1 MIDYK
6 VQLDAFHGP
15 LDLLLY
21 LVKHEEVDILEIP
34 IARIADQFLDYLQ
47 ILELVDVDAAGDF
60 LVMASTLME
69 IKSRTLLPRDA
80 AAANEDDDPR
90 LELVK
95 QLIEYK
101 KYKEASSL
109 LDAQAQK
116 HLLRL
121 PRAPIDRPGSVDP
134 SQQPLRRVEL
144 WDLVSAFGRI
154 VRETAALQPKQI
166 VVDETP
172 IAVHM
177 ARIEE
182 QLAKVGR
189 LRFTQIFSPPLNR
202 GRLLGLFLAIL
213 ELIKAGRIEAEQ
225 GDAFGEIWICSKSAI
240 ESTNV

>member
-6 VQLDAFHGP
+6 VQLETFHGP

-21 LVKHEEVDILEIP
+21 LVKHEEVDVLDIP
-34 IARIADQFLDYLQ
+34 IARIADQFLAYLNV
-47 ILELVDVDAAGDF
+47 LELVDVEWAGDF
-60 LVMASTLME
+60 LVMAATLME
-69 IKSRTLLPRDA
+69 IKSKLMLPHDEA
-80 AAANEDDDPR
+80 ALDEDDDPR

-121 PRAPIDRPGSVDP
+121 ARSPVERPGALDP

-144 WDLVSAFGRI
+144 WDLVSAFGRL
-154 VRETAALQPKQI
+154 VRETAAMQPRQI
-166 VVDETP
+166 VMDETP
-172 IAVHM
+172 MSVHM

-182 QLAKVGR
+182 QLTREGR
-189 LRFTQIFSPPLNR
+189 LPFTQVFTPPLNR

-213 ELIKAGRIEAEQ
+213 ELIKGGNILAEQ
-225 GDAFGEIWICSKSAI
+225 DDLFGQIWIGLKAA
-240 ESTNV
+240 EPAA

>member
-21 LVKHEEVDILEIP
+21 LVKREEVDILEIP
-34 IARIADQFLDYLQ
+34 IARIADQFLEYLG
-47 ILELVDVDAAGDF
+47 ILELVDVEEAGDF
-60 LVMASTLME
+60 LVMAATLME

-80 AAANEDDDPR
+80 AAADEDDDPR

-116 HLLRL
+116 HLMRL
-121 PRAPIDRPGSVDP
+121 PRAPIDRPGAVDQ
-134 SQQPLRRVEL
+134 SQQPLRKVEL

-154 VRETAALQPKQI
+154 VRETTALQPKQI
-166 VVDETP
+166 TVDETP
-172 IAVHM
+172 ITVHM

-182 QLAKVGR
+182 QLAKSGR
-189 LRFTQIFSPPLNR
+189 LRFTEIFVPPLNR

-213 ELIKAGRIEAEQ
+213 ELIKSGKIEAEQ
-225 GDAFGEIWICSKSAI
+225 GDAFGEIWVCPKAA
-240 ESTNV
+240 VAP